1 MRKRSRVVRRAN
13 AIVAFSAAVAF
24 GFPAFAAEG
33 NAARGE
39 IVFRAG
45 NCTSCHTDLKNKGP
59 LLAGGRALATPFGV
73 FHGPNI
79 TPDPT
84 HGIGRWTDADFIR
97 AMRQGVS
104 PRGESYFPVFPYPA
118 FTGLSEQDLLD
129 LKAYIF
135 TLPSVAKANKPHE
148 VPFPFNLRLGAT
160 AWKWL
165 YFREG
170 PLRGDPSRDAAWNRG
185 RYLVEAAGHCAEC
198 HTQRDRLG
206 GLTREAWMA
215 GSTAGAEGKPAPNI
229 TPDRETGLGGWSAAD
244 LAYFLANGTLPDG
257 DVAGGLMAEV
267 IEHGTGR
274 LSAEDRRAMAA
285 YLGSLPPIANKIR
298 RAAK

>member
-1 MRKRSRVVRRAN
+1 MRRAN
-13 AIVAFSAAVAF
+13 AIVALSAAVALAF
-24 GFPAFAAEG
+24 SAPPALAQG
-33 NAARGE
+33 DAARGE
-39 IVFRAG
+39 GVFRAG

-73 FHGPNI
+73 FYGPNI

-104 PRGESYFPVFPYPA
+104 PRGEHYFPVFPYTA

-129 LKAYIF
+129 LKAYLF
-135 TLPSVAKANKPHE
+135 MLPPVARANEPHE
-148 VPFPFNLRLGAT
+148 VPFPFNLRLGAMV
-160 AWKWL
+160 WKWL

-170 PLRGDPSRDAAWNRG
+170 PLRDDPARDAAWNRG

-198 HTQRDRLG
+198 HTQRDPLG
-206 GLTREAWMA
+206 GLKRAAWMA
-215 GSTAGAEGKPAPNI
+215 GSTDGAEGKSAPNI
-229 TPDRETGLGGWSAAD
+229 TPDRETGIGGWSVAD
-244 LAYFLANGTLPDG
+244 LAYFLANGTQPDG

-274 LSAEDRRAMAA
+274 LSDADRRAMVA
-285 YLGSLPPIANKIR
+285 YLQSLPAIVNKVR